1 MSENAAGASQRNAQP
16 RGVIA
21 AVLTLPLKLFGV
33 LCGSLLLAILIE
45 CAGMHWFWP
54 QEGWHHAECMLTFEL
69 AQLSSEFPR
78 SALLEDPA
86 RAAQRFVSGAFDALF
101 VQSGLLE
108 NAAALTERARAGVPR
123 AEGFRRYLTV
133 LCQHLEDY
141 ARAAGYTVLT
151 CLTRL
156 LVLCLALPLFV
167 LSAFVGFVDG
177 IVRRDVRRFGA
188 GHESGFVHHRARA
201 AIVPLI
207 ALPWVIYLAMPVSV
221 HPLLILLPS
230 AALLGLAVNLTAAS
244 FKKYL

>member
-1 MSENAAGASQRNAQP
+1 MSDSTAGASRQGTEP

-21 AVLTLPLKLFGV
+21 RLLTLPLKLFGV
-33 LCGSLLLAILIE
+33 LCGSLLLAILVE

-54 QEGWHHAECMLTFEL
+54 QESWHHAEHMLSFEL

-78 SALLEDPA
+78 SALIDDPA
-86 RAAQRFVSGAFDALF
+86 RTARQFVSSAFDVLF
-101 VQSGLLE
+101 VQSGLLD
-108 NAAALTERARAGVPR
+108 NIAHMAARAHAGSPR
-123 AEGFRRYLTV
+123 AEGLRQYLSAIG
-133 LCQHLEDY
+133 HDLEDY

-151 CLTRL
+151 FLTRL
-156 LVLCLALPLFV
+156 LVLCLALPLLL
-167 LSAFVGFVDG
+167 LSAFVGLIDG

-188 GHESGFVHHRARA
+188 GYESGFVHHRARA

-207 ALPWVIYLAMPVSV
+207 ALPWVVYLAMPVSV

-230 AALLGLAVNLTAAS
+230 AALLGVVINLAAAS